1 MLPDVAL
8 LEIFD
13 IYMLGPRLV
22 FEWYHFVH
30 VCRKWRNVIFG
41 SPRRL
46 GLRLY
51 STAWTPVRETLDAW
65 PPLPIVAWEEGHRE
79 WGLDNIIAALEHNDR
94 ICEIDFR
101 EILQFESVL
110 EAMQKPFPELTNLVL
125 WAGYPNLIYHHAQV
139 LPDSLLG
146 GFAPRLQSLSLIN
159 VSFRGL
165 PKLLLSSTHL
175 VQLHLSEIPDSG
187 YISPEALT
195 TCLSVLTRL
204 ESLDVGLRYCPN
216 RNRRRPA
223 PQTRI
228 FVPGL
233 TNLSFRGVSEYL
245 EDLVSR
251 IDAPILSKLSVSF
264 FLQLIFDI
272 PQLAQFICRTPRLK
286 THDEARVEFNNWRA
300 SVTLPQTLDGNLNLG
315 FSHSQGKSD
324 WELSSL
330 AQVCNSLSFHQ
341 NLIPAVER
349 LYIQC
354 KFILEDWEDDVESG
368 QWRELLRTFISVE
381 DLYISSSSMP
391 RIAPA
396 LQELVEEGV
405 TGVLPALQTL
415 FLEEMP
421 LSGPFQEAIGKFVS
435 ARQLAGHPIAVSR
448 WERKDGNHGND

>member
-1 MLPDVAL
+1 MA
-8 LEIFD
+8 
-13 IYMLGPRLV
+13 
-22 FEWYHFVH
+22 
-30 VCRKWRNVIFG
+30 C
-41 SPRRL
+41 
-46 GLRLY
+46 
-51 STAWTPVRETLDAW
+51 TPVRETLDAW
-65 PPLPIVAWEEGHRE
+65 PPLPIVVWDNGNEK
-79 WGLDNIIAALEHNDR
+79 WGVDNMLAALEHNDR
-94 ICEIDFR
+94 ICQILFFEIQGAQ
-101 EILQFESVL
+101 LESVL
-110 EAMQKPFPELTNLVL
+110 EAMQKPFPELTKLQLDYGKYNDTRVQP
-125 WAGYPNLIYHHAQV
+125 ASI
-139 LPDSLLG
+139 PDSFLG
-146 GFAPRLQSLSLIN
+146 GFAPRLQSLSLNN
-159 VSFRGL
+159 VLFRGL
-165 PKLLLSSTHL
+165 PKLLLSATYL
-175 VQLHLSEIPDSG
+175 VDLGLWKIPDSG
-187 YISPEALT
+187 YISPEALA

-204 ESLDVGLRYCPN
+204 ESLHIGLQYFSN

-228 FVPGL
+228 LVPGL
-233 TNLSFRGVSEYL
+233 TDLSFHGASEYL

-368 QWRELLRTFISVE
+368 QWRELLRTFISVK